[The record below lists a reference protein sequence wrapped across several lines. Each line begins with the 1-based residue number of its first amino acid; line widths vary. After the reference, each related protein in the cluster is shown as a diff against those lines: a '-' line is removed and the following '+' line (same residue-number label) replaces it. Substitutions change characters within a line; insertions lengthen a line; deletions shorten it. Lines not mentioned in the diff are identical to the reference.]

1 MTNRRIS
8 QDFPDMTLVGEE
20 DAEALT
26 EGGEGGAATLAKI
39 VALVNKT
46 LKTHMGDDAVEL
58 SSQDVVSAINKGK
71 STGGAKGKHWIL
83 DPVDGTLGFVR
94 GDQYAIALALMDE
107 GDLKVGVMGCPNM
120 PKQGDV
126 LEFETSYSYGFSPRL
141 VSKMLAGDSLGWY
154 KGCIFTAVRGH
165 GSYMFPVD
173 EKLNFEPSKVTV
185 SGAFDPQKA
194 KFTEPVM
201 KANSS
206 QGFTAA
212 VATNL
217 GIECKPLRIYSQV
230 KYGSVARADAD
241 VFMKFPKAGYREK
254 IWDHAA
260 GVILVEEAGGRVSDA
275 GGAPLN
281 FAGGR
286 YIEGLDR
293 GIIAASSALHERLL
307 DAVAKSWSSSQ
318 L

>member
-46 LKTHMGDDAVEL
+46 LKTHIGDDAVEL

-173 EKLNFEPSKVTV
+173 EELNFEPSKVTV

-260 GVILVEEAGGRVSDA
+260 GAIVVQEAGGVITDGA
-275 GGAPLN
+275 GNPLD
-281 FAGGR
+281 FSKGR
-286 YIEGLDR
+286 FLDIDI
-293 GIIAASSALHERLL
+293 GIVATSSPELHATLLETIAKVR
-307 DAVAKSWSSSQ
+307 
-318 L
+318 

>member
-46 LKTHMGDDAVEL
+46 LKTHIGDDAVEL

-141 VSKMLAGDSLGWY
+141 VSKMLAGDSLIDGPQS
-154 KGCIFTAVRGH
+154 AV
-165 GSYMFPVD
+165 FD
-173 EKLNFEPSKVTV
+173 EAENRLHAQKAILAWCV
-185 SGAFDPQKA
+185 SG
-194 KFTEPVM
+194 
-201 KANSS
+201 N
-206 QGFTAA
+206 
-212 VATNL
+212 
-217 GIECKPLRIYSQV
+217 
-230 KYGSVARADAD
+230 
-241 VFMKFPKAGYREK
+241 
-254 IWDHAA
+254 
-260 GVILVEEAGGRVSDA
+260 
-275 GGAPLN
+275 
-281 FAGGR
+281 
-286 YIEGLDR
+286 
-293 GIIAASSALHERLL
+293 
-307 DAVAKSWSSSQ
+307 
-318 L
+318 